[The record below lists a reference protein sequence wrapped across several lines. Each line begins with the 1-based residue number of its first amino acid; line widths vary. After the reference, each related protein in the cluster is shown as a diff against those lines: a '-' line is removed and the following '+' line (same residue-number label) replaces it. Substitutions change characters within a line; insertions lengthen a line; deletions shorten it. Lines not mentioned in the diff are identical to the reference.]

1 MLFYTTEPSCVLFG
15 DCCFD
20 ITLNKHSIMITNTG
34 DDLSLD
40 NKTVV
45 VSYKQVYDVFPPRWI
60 GYKLDSAMIVKTIC
74 KFSG

>member
-1 MLFYTTEPSCVLFG
+1 MLFYTREPSCVLFG
-15 DCCFD
+15 ECCFD
-20 ITLNKHSIMITNTG
+20 ITINKHSIMITNTG
-34 DDLSLD
+34 NDLSLD

-45 VSYKQVYDVFPPRWI
+45 ISYKQVYDVLTPRRV

>member
-20 ITLNKHSIMITNTG
+20 TTLNKHSIMITNTG

-45 VSYKQVYDVFPPRWI
+45 VSYKQVYDVFTPRWI